1 MLEPMR
7 KVCYQ
12 IVMQDFLIKI
22 WADPWWT
29 FQPESASAWSYL
41 YRNFN
46 IVEGFFWIGFATV
59 VLRRYLQHRKSNLEV
74 LYAAVFLIF
83 GLTDFVEAY
92 EMSAPLLLAKAV
104 IVVALFSLRS
114 FVHQKFYPTAWY

>member
-1 MLEPMR
+1 
-7 KVCYQ
+7 
-12 IVMQDFLIKI
+12 MQDFLTKT

-29 FQPESASAWSYL
+29 FQPESASVWSYL
-41 YRNFN
+41 YRGFN
-46 IVEGFFWIGFATV
+46 ITEGFFWIGFAIV
-59 VLRRYLQHRKSNLEV
+59 VMLRFFRNRKSNLEV
-74 LYAAVFLIF
+74 LYAIVFFIF

-104 IVVALFSLRS
+104 IVVALFTLRS